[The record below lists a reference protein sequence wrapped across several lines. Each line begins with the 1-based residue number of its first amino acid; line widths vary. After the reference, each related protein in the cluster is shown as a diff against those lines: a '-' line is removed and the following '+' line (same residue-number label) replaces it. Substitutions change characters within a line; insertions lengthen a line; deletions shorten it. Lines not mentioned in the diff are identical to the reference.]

1 MKDYSVNGWEIDV
14 ATINNLQEQGFSK
27 NVGVTEVK
35 RFILRGKDS
44 AKTWAYFYPK
54 FNVLEIDGPPTVWF
68 PVDSYESALNI
79 LKNLSGPPMLTKKA
93 LEYANR
99 DIKDDADKLMPTNK
113 TIAWKKRDKGDRPTC
128 PGHPG

>member
-1 MKDYSVNGWEIDV
+1 MKIVRGDGLELKQVLIDRV
-14 ATINNLQEQGFSK
+14 EQQVFSK
-27 NVGVTEVK
+27 NVGITK
-35 RFILRGKDS
+35 IFRFEICEGLGFTAEYYPEFKLLFLVS
-44 AKTWAYFYPK
+44 A
-54 FNVLEIDGPPTVWF
+54 GPGIWL
-68 PVDSYESALNI
+68 PVDSYESALTI
-79 LKNLSGPPMLTKKA
+79 LKNLSGQPMLTKKA

>member
-1 MKDYSVNGWEIDV
+1 MKIVRGDGLELQQVLIDRV
-14 ATINNLQEQGFSK
+14 EQQVFSK
-27 NVGVTEVK
+27 NVGITK
-35 RFILRGKDS
+35 IFRFEISEGLGFTAEYYPEFKLLLLAS
-44 AKTWAYFYPK
+44 A
-54 FNVLEIDGPPTVWF
+54 GPGVWL
-68 PVDSYESALNI
+68 PVDSYESALTI
-79 LKNLSGPPMLTKKA
+79 LKNLSGQPMLAKKA

>member
-1 MKDYSVNGWEIDV
+1 MKSVSGFEIEMKSRDRV
-14 ATINNLQEQGFSK
+14 EMQNFSK
-27 NVGVTEVK
+27 NVGETKCASLVMSLSKNDHVFASYYPEFKV
-35 RFILRGKDS
+35 LRIGN
-44 AKTWAYFYPK
+44 TPM
-54 FNVLEIDGPPTVWF
+54 IWF
-68 PVDSYESALNI
+68 PVDSYESALTI
-79 LKNLSGPPMLTKKA
+79 FKNLSGAPMLTKKA

>member
-1 MKDYSVNGWEIDV
+1 MKNVTLRGFEIEV
-14 ATINNLQEQGFSK
+14 QEKNKLENRWFSK
-27 NVGVTEVK
+27 NVGSTKVYRIEANFTSEYFPEYKILSIKSTPEVW
-35 RFILRGKDS
+35 LPVENLES
-44 AKTWAYFYPK
+44 
-54 FNVLEIDGPPTVWF
+54 VLI
-68 PVDSYESALNI
+68 I
-79 LKNLSGPPMLTKKA
+79 LKHLSNLPMLTKKA